1 MSDHARGLRDAPEF
15 SATSA
20 GGGGHAVADPTARFE
35 TIDGDAVVLFLT
47 EGGVAAGMA
56 ADVDRVTGGLLG
68 RLAAA
73 GELSG
78 RRYECVPVLGA
89 SGLKAG
95 QLVVVGLGKREEV
108 DAGVLYR
115 AAATAAR
122 HLAGR
127 PRGHVA
133 FLVEG
138 WWSSRQLE
146 QAVAGAAVGMVGQD
160 LYRAERRRTRFGR
173 TTWIGASTEAVRI
186 GSTIAEGV
194 NLARRLVNAAPDD
207 LYPQSFSEEC
217 AAVAGRTGMEIDIWD
232 EEQLLRERCNA
243 ILAVGRGS
251 SRPPR
256 LVILRH
262 RGTAAAGGPALALV
276 GKGVTFDSGGL
287 SLKPSESMLTMK
299 CDMSGGAA
307 MLAAIATIAALNLPI
322 DVVAAIGLVENMTG
336 PAAYKLGDVIT
347 ARSGTTIE
355 IHNTDAEGRVV
366 LADVLD
372 VVRGLQP
379 KRIIDAATLTGA
391 CMVALG
397 HDVAGLFT
405 NDQAGCDQLAAAARA
420 VGEQVWQL
428 PMYADYDEQIKSEV
442 ADIKN
447 VGDGRWGGAIT
458 AAKFLER
465 FVGGIPWTH
474 VDIAG
479 PAFAEKPRPWT
490 DGGGTGSLVRPLVE
504 LARSSA

>member
-1 MSDHARGLRDAPEF
+1 MSHEFPRATHAAAVVCEPVLRPQ
-15 SATSA
+15 SAEA
-20 GGGGHAVADPTARFE
+20 
-35 TIDGDAVVLFLT
+35 DAVVLFLA
-47 EGGVAAGMA
+47 EGAVGSGAVAEVDAAG
-56 ADVDRVTGGLLG
+56 GGLLS

-73 GELSG
+73 GEITG
-78 RRYECVPVLGA
+78 RRYECVPLLAAPGVR
-89 SGLKAG
+89 AG
-95 QLVVVGLGKREEV
+95 QVVVVGLGPRERV

-127 PRGHVA
+127 PRSRVVFVA
-133 FLVEG
+133 DG
-138 WWSSRQLE
+138 WWTTRQVE

-160 LYRAERRRTRFGR
+160 LYRAEPKRTRFG
-173 TTWIGASTEAVRI
+173 TTVWASAPVEAVER
-186 GSTIAEGV
+186 GVVIADGV
-194 NLARRLVNAAPDD
+194 NLARRLVNTSPDD
-207 LYPQSFSEEC
+207 IYPQSFADEC
-217 AAVAGRTGMEIDIWD
+217 AAVAGRTGLEIEIWD
-232 EEQLLRERCNA
+232 EDRLVRERCGA

-256 LVILRH
+256 LVILRY
-262 RGTAAAGGPALALV
+262 RGAGRTGPQSTAAGQPPDIALV

-299 CDMSGGAA
+299 CDMSGAAAVLGAA
-307 MLAAIATIAALNLPI
+307 AAIASLKLPV
-322 DVVAAIGLVENMTG
+322 DLVAGIGLVENMTG

-347 ARSGTTIE
+347 SRNGTTIE
-355 IHNTDAEGRVV
+355 VHNTDAEGRLV

-372 VVRGLQP
+372 VIRGLAP
-379 KRIIDAATLTGA
+379 RRIVDLATLTGA
-391 CMVALG
+391 CVVALG
-397 HDVAGLFT
+397 QDVAGLFT
-405 NDQAGCDQLAAAARA
+405 NDQPCCDAVAAAARS
-420 VGEQVWQL
+420 VGEPVWQL
-428 PMYADYDEQIKSEV
+428 PMFPEYDDHIASEV

-479 PAFAEKPRPWT
+479 PAFSEKSRPWT
-490 DGGGTGSLVRPLVE
+490 DGGATGSMVRPLIE
-504 LARSSA
+504 LARGGE